1 MASQKKTTKSS
12 SGEKSQAK
20 NLSLSV
26 SPNLLIKKPHITEK
40 ASRANEKNN
49 VYTFIVHKNANKTE
63 IAKALT
69 ALYAVTPVK
78 VRIVN
83 VKPEIIVKGGK
94 VGTQKAY
101 KKAIVTITKGQSISF
116 A

>member
-1 MASQKKTTKSS
+1 MASQKKTAKPQ
-12 SGEKSQAK
+12 KQAK
-20 NLSLSV
+20 NFSLSV
-26 SPNLLIKKPHITEK
+26 SPNVLVKKPHITEK
-40 ASRANEKNN
+40 SSRANEKHN

-83 VKPEIIVKGGK
+83 VKPEVIVKGGK
-94 VGTQKAY
+94 VGSQKAY

>member
-1 MASQKKTTKSS
+1 METTKKKTPKTN
-12 SGEKSQAK
+12 EAK
-20 NLSLSV
+20 KLSLSV
-26 SPNLLIKKPHITEK
+26 SPNVLIQKPHITEK
-40 ASRANEKNN
+40 SAKANEKTN

-69 ALYAVTPVK
+69 FLYDVVPVK

-83 VKPEIIVKGGK
+83 MKPEVTIKRGQKGTK
-94 VGTQKAY
+94 KAY

>member
-1 MASQKKTTKSS
+1 MATKKTVSNTGETK
-12 SGEKSQAK
+12 K
-20 NLSLSV
+20 LSLSV
-26 SPNLLIKKPHITEK
+26 SPNMLIKKPHITEK
-40 ASRANEKNN
+40 SARANEKTN

-63 IAKALT
+63 IAKALIS
-69 ALYAVTPVK
+69 LYDVTPVK

-83 VKPEIIVKGGK
+83 VKPENITKRGK
-94 VGTQKAY
+94 AGTEKAY

>member
-1 MASQKKTTKSS
+1 MASQKKTAKP
-12 SGEKSQAK
+12 KAQAK
-20 NLSLSV
+20 KLGLSV
-26 SPNLLIKKPHITEK
+26 SPNILIKKPHITEK
-40 ASRANEKNN
+40 SSRANEKYN

-83 VKPEIIVKGGK
+83 VKPENIVKGGK
-94 VGTQKAY
+94 MGTQKSY
-101 KKAIVTITKGQSISF
+101 KKAIVTINPGESISF

>member
-1 MASQKKTTKSS
+1 MAISKKTPKV
-12 SGEKSQAK
+12 KAPAK
-20 NLSLSV
+20 KLSLSV
-26 SPNLLIKKPHITEK
+26 SPNLLIQKPHITEK
-40 ASRANEKNN
+40 SAKANEKSN

-69 ALYAVTPVK
+69 FLYDVTPVK

-83 VKPEIIVKGGK
+83 VKPEVIFKGGK
-94 VGTQKAY
+94 AGTKKAY

>member
-1 MASQKKTTKSS
+1 MATSKKTKISTGETK
-12 SGEKSQAK
+12 KL
-20 NLSLSV
+20 NLSV
-26 SPNLLIKKPHITEK
+26 SPNMLIKKPYVTEK
-40 ASRANEKNN
+40 SAKANEKTN

-69 ALYAVTPVK
+69 FLYDVKPVK

-83 VKPEIIVKGGK
+83 VKPEVITKRGK
-94 VGTQKAY
+94 VGSQKAY